1 MSGSSGQP
9 NLYEVPVD
17 DGFGRRQ
24 NGQVV
29 IFEAR
34 PENPGPNY
42 IYDLVNPLNDIALTY
57 PYAWCGLPGMYSSQS
72 DKCVVQ
78 SECWGCGHAITDR
91 VLLRADGR
99 SWHVRCLQCSSC
111 RETLDGHPS
120 CFFREEGVF
129 CRADYLRRFVTTWLC
144 FRRRFV
150 TTWLCFM
157 RFAATFI
164 WSRRFV
170 TTWLCFKIS
179 VTTWL
184 CFRRRFVTTWLC
196 FRRFVTTWL
205 CFRRRFGVKCSKC
218 GRPVQAADW
227 VRRARHQVYHL
238 ACFAC
243 EACKRQLSTGEEF
256 ALLAGKVLCKAHY
269 VDSTPSQ
276 DDECPELK
284 NEEDSQA
291 LKKYSSAVETTF
303 AELINFID
311 FYERELCELRSN
323 YLEHNTTKA
332 PAKRPREK
340 SPVAAKETTTQKT
353 TWCPN
358 QRSQGNPEPKLQS
371 KQPEKPNE
379 AKTVEMEIEVTPNK
393 MPNHEQ
399 NHKNSNPPKKPNE
412 TLNNKPNNPTPNP
425 KIRIPPIKISG
436 VKEWSGLRD
445 GLVNCTKQKPEFYTS
460 GRYINVQTHTT
471 SDYRIA
477 TKWLEDRHYTFHFKI
492 LDDEKCL
499 RVVVR
504 GLDRCITIPEI
515 QEDLENKGFEMSKLA
530 RLRNSRTKEELPLIQ
545 VTLPKTARNKEI
557 YNITDLCDMKC
568 NVEAY
573 RAPKGPGQ
581 CHRCQNFGHSQFE
594 CRETPKCVKC
604 GENHFTSECAKEKE
618 VPPKCAN
625 CQGQHTASWRGC
637 PLYRKINRVPQTQIN
652 KKPNPNTEKE
662 KSNPTGPNPSEIPQP
677 TQNKNKTPYV
687 NKERPNPPS
696 ATKVNQLESAIKKAL
711 SDPAIIENIM
721 KNVVDTFRL
730 SETWLKPC
738 HKMRIQNFITLRNDR
753 LTGQGGGTAI
763 FIHKKYSHAP
773 IHATTSSLETTGISI
788 KNKNGLNMNLYSCY
802 KPPNTY
808 LDQTDI
814 YNIFSTDTPTI
825 IAGDLN
831 CKHPAWGSTTTNP
844 SGRRLQ
850 NAINVMD
857 LDVSYPD
864 EPTHDSPPDIID
876 IAVHKNISQSAY
888 SKVLH
893 ELTSDHLPVLLVLQ
907 DFKISYSNT
916 KIKITDWALFKYK
929 MEIAEPPELIL
940 DTSSKIDEAITHIEE
955 QMVQNLKDSTKY
967 KDPELERRYPP
978 HIKEK
983 IRFTNR
989 LRKKMKITCDP
1000 RDKSAYMTARRE
1012 SQKLTREHDNTSWD
1026 HFIENLKVTDQT
1038 IWKAIKRLSNSEKQ
1052 EITLKTNNGQ
1062 TLTTEEAAESF
1073 ANNYEKQ
1080 FTPNPYTSHSKP
1092 TRTYIKR
1099 VNSYMKK
1106 NKETGLEPTNIGEI
1120 KAIIEYLP
1128 NKKAPGIDELPNEA
1142 LKLLPNHILASITE
1156 IFNASLQ
1163 LAHFP
1168 DRWKTSIICPILKK
1182 GKSIHEPTSYRPIS
1196 LLPAISKLFERI
1208 VLRRLRKSL
1217 EEKNPLRPEQ
1227 FGYQAKHST
1236 LHQLVVVTEKIRK
1249 AMDLGQI
1256 TGAVFFDIAKAFDKV
1271 WHEALLYKMCKKH
1284 LPGDIIKITQNF
1296 LTNRTFKVRVKNELS
1311 TARNILAGV
1320 PQGSVTGP
1328 TLFDIFID
1336 DFPCIEDT
1344 SLHLFADDTAILAST
1359 YNFDNLHMKLQEAC
1373 ILSTLWSHKT
1383 ILKKLEV
1390 FENKMIRKI
1399 MSPPWFV
1406 RNTILRN
1413 DLNIENINDY
1423 IIRQSFKFYEKSEK
1437 LENPTFKEAT
1447 NYKCGKRKIRNLK
1460 PRQILHQLSQN
1471 DEKWKKRKNKPTLNI
1486 KQARKNLLKKNIPK
1500 DLRIRT
1506 QRHHYKL

>member
-1 MSGSSGQP
+1 MHASHSAFNFDTIYLKLQ
-9 NLYEVPVD
+9 
-17 DGFGRRQ
+17 
-24 NGQVV
+24 
-29 IFEAR
+29 EALVFVNIWCDEWR
-34 PENPGPNY
+34 VELNPQKTEA
-42 IYDLVNPLNDIALTY
+42 ILF
-57 PYAWCGLPGMYSSQS
+57 S
-72 DKCVVQ
+72 DK
-78 SECWGCGHAITDR
+78 R
-91 VLLRADGR
+91 L
-99 SWHVRCLQCSSC
+99 
-111 RETLDGHPS
+111 
-120 CFFREEGVF
+120 
-129 CRADYLRRFVTTWLC
+129 
-144 FRRRFV
+144 
-150 TTWLCFM
+150 
-157 RFAATFI
+157 
-164 WSRRFV
+164 
-170 TTWLCFKIS
+170 
-179 VTTWL
+179 
-184 CFRRRFVTTWLC
+184 
-196 FRRFVTTWL
+196 
-205 CFRRRFGVKCSKC
+205 
-218 GRPVQAADW
+218 
-227 VRRARHQVYHL
+227 
-238 ACFAC
+238 
-243 EACKRQLSTGEEF
+243 
-256 ALLAGKVLCKAHY
+256 KV
-269 VDSTPSQ
+269 
-276 DDECPELK
+276 
-284 NEEDSQA
+284 
-291 LKKYSSAVETTF
+291 
-303 AELINFID
+303 
-311 FYERELCELRSN
+311 
-323 YLEHNTTKA
+323 
-332 PAKRPREK
+332 
-340 SPVAAKETTTQKT
+340 
-353 TWCPN
+353 
-358 QRSQGNPEPKLQS
+358 
-371 KQPEKPNE
+371 
-379 AKTVEMEIEVTPNK
+379 
-393 MPNHEQ
+393 
-399 NHKNSNPPKKPNE
+399 KKPLEDLGYPDESIKWKDSVRYLGVILDQHLTFQEHVQNRIN
-412 TLNNKPNNPTPNP
+412 LAKAAQHRLALFLGNKS
-425 KIRIPPIKISG
+425 KLS
-436 VKEWSGLRD
+436 LH
-445 GLVNCTKQKPEFYTS
+445 CKQFYTS

-604 GENHFTSECAKEKE
+604 GENHFTSECAKEKK

-637 PLYRKINRVPQTQIN
+637 PLYRKINRMPQTQIN

-696 ATKVNQLESAIKKAL
+696 ATKVNQLESAIKKVL
-711 SDPAIIENIM
+711 SDSAIIENIM

-876 IAVHKNISQSAY
+876 IAVHKNISQSARVY

-983 IRFTNR
+983 IRSTNR
-989 LRKKMKITCDP
+989 LRKKMKNTCEP

-1092 TRTYIKR
+1092 TR
-1099 VNSYMKK
+1099 
-1106 NKETGLEPTNIGEI
+1106 
-1120 KAIIEYLP
+1120 
-1128 NKKAPGIDELPNEA
+1128 
-1142 LKLLPNHILASITE
+1142 
-1156 IFNASLQ
+1156 
-1163 LAHFP
+1163 
-1168 DRWKTSIICPILKK
+1168 
-1182 GKSIHEPTSYRPIS
+1182 
-1196 LLPAISKLFERI
+1196 
-1208 VLRRLRKSL
+1208 
-1217 EEKNPLRPEQ
+1217 
-1227 FGYQAKHST
+1227 
-1236 LHQLVVVTEKIRK
+1236 
-1249 AMDLGQI
+1249 
-1256 TGAVFFDIAKAFDKV
+1256 
-1271 WHEALLYKMCKKH
+1271 
-1284 LPGDIIKITQNF
+1284 
-1296 LTNRTFKVRVKNELS
+1296 
-1311 TARNILAGV
+1311 V
-1320 PQGSVTGP
+1320 PQGSVIGP
-1328 TLFDIFID
+1328 TFFNIFID
-1336 DFPCIEDT
+1336 DYPCPEGM
-1344 SLHLFADDTAILAST
+1344 SLHLYADDAATLVSAF
-1359 YNFDNLHMKLQEAC
+1359 NFDTIYLKLQEALVFVNIWCDEWRVELNPQKTEAVLFSDKRLKVKKPLEDLGFPDESIKWKDSVRYLGVILDQHLTFQEHVQNRINLAKAAQHRLALHLGSKSKLSLHCKQKPEFSTSGRHINVKTHSVTDYRTATRIVVRGLDCC
-1373 ILSTLWSHKT
+1373 ITIPEIQEDLDNKEFHMTKIVRLRRAGTKEELPLIQVTLPKTPKNKDIYNITDICDMKCRVEAYRAPKGPGQCHRCQSFGHSKFECRETPKCVKCGENHFTSECSKQKEILPKCANCQGQHTANWRGCPLYKKINKDIPSQKNPRPNALKEPSKVPINAKIPQTTGNKEKTCANQPKSIPLKTSKQSPIESAIEKALSDPKIIAT
-1383 ILKKLEV
+1383 I
-1390 FENKMIRKI
+1390 
-1399 MSPPWFV
+1399 V
-1406 RNTILRN
+1406 RNVLATIGP
-1413 DLNIENINDY
+1413 
-1423 IIRQSFKFYEKSEK
+1423 Q
-1437 LENPTFKEAT
+1437 
-1447 NYKCGKRKIRNLK
+1447 
-1460 PRQILHQLSQN
+1460 
-1471 DEKWKKRKNKPTLNI
+1471 
-1486 KQARKNLLKKNIPK
+1486 
-1500 DLRIRT
+1500 
-1506 QRHHYKL
+1506 